1 MPARSGVVRALTVLA
16 VVGGAL
22 VALAGSI
29 VLNGLASVFVAVIA
43 GLVGLAAFS
52 AWEGDRAAAVAVA
65 VWAAAGTAAVVL
77 VVAGVVVLG
86 GRAAA
91 VVVCMLAVVG
101 VAAVVAARLLRRGR
115 AGSAG
120 GGKRLL
126 DEFQDAPTSG
136 AFRVAGSPLPV
147 SLLPTP
153 ALVREWRRTT
163 VAVRGRLDAPALHA
177 LVERRGEILD
187 ELRRRDPDAFPQ

>member
-1 MPARSGVVRALTVLA
+1 MPARRGVVRALTVLA
-16 VVGGAL
+16 MVGGAL

-101 VAAVVAARLLRRGR
+101 VAAVVAARLLRRR